1 MPYGRGSSKAAA
13 RFTGAQREGP
23 GYRFGAMSI
32 PARRGTS
39 NVKQT

>member
-1 MPYGRGSSKAAA
+1 VPYGRGSSKAAP
-13 RFTGAQREGP
+13 RFTGAQREER

-39 NVKQT
+39 NVKHT